1 MFRKQKQPGILL
13 DFKMHRIVPFVLL
26 ILACS
31 TSEPLVESMP
41 PIQDDEP
48 IVETMVTEEV
58 IQTTSEDSFEAIEE
72 ENYPYLSSLS
82 DTYFN
87 RRNVIPEAYSRIKAE
102 IEEEEV
108 DLFEGYRVQ
117 IFSGLNPALADTAAK
132 QFRAW
137 SAANIDG
144 YQADTYTFFKAPY
157 YRVHVGD
164 FHDRN
169 RAIDFSNLLKRR
181 FRDSWVVYDR
191 VNPYNVPADTVYITL
206 N

>member
-1 MFRKQKQPGILL
+1 MRTLSL
-13 DFKMHRIVPFVLL
+13 LL
-26 ILACS
+26 ILGIACS
-31 TSEPLVESMP
+31 SSEPVVVDNS
-41 PIQDDEP
+41 QSEP
-48 IVETMVTEEV
+48 DRQRTPDPVTEVPREYGV
-58 IQTTSEDSFEAIEE
+58 TLEDETTGTEE
-72 ENYPYLSSLS
+72 EYPYLSSLS

-87 RRNVIPEAYSRIKAE
+87 RQNEIPEGYQRIKVE

-117 IFSGLNPALADTAAK
+117 IYSGQNVALADTAAK
-132 QFRAW
+132 RFRAW

-144 YQADTYTFFKAPY
+144 YQAETYTFFRAPF

-164 FHDRN
+164 FHDRQ

-191 VNPYNVPADTVYITL
+191 VNPFNVPADTTSIIIKR
-206 N
+206 